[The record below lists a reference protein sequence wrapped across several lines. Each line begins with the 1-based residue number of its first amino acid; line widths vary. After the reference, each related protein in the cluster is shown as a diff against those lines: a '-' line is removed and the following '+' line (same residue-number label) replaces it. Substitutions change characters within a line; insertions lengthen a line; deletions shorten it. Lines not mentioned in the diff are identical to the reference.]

1 MQDARSDRK
10 ASLAAWIEEHL
21 TATLN
26 VEALAARAA
35 AQAGFSG
42 ADHLIRAFSRRFGVT
57 PAAYRQIHGRQG
69 LEAHAAAE

>member
-1 MQDARSDRK
+1 MQDARSDRL

-21 TATLN
+21 TATLDI
-26 VEALAARAA
+26 EALAARAA
-35 AQAGFSG
+35 ARARFSG

-57 PAAYRQIHGRQG
+57 PAACRQIHGRQG